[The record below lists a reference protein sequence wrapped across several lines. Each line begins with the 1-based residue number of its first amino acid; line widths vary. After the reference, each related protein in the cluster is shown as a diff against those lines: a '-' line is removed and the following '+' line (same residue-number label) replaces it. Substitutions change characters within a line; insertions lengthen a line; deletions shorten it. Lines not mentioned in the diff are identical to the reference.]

1 MISVPLTDPGLWL
14 TAAERAVMLAGLSLA
29 LGGLAGRGL
38 GRQYL
43 ARQAAAAGTGTP
55 LPADGGPAGG
65 RPPPPAA
72 LPGPWALRGSLLGA
86 AACAALALTAWLGPG
101 LAARL
106 ARPPVAGLRGHATLW
121 AALAELACFA
131 AAALAARR
139 RLTGL
144 AVTALLGVVAAEGIR
159 AHPEGMIP
167 AAGAM
172 LSYCHL
178 TPGVV
183 WAGLLAY
190 TVRAALAWRADP
202 AAMQGLVRLY
212 ATAAAWL
219 FGCVVVTGLI
229 TVLLVTPLSK
239 ILVTGYGLILVV
251 KSALVA
257 VAAGLAVAGR
267 RWLRRAAAPG
277 AGPARATRA
286 ELAVLG
292 AVLAVTALLTVVTP
306 PAAPIGRLASR
317 PPATPVTP
325 VTRPVSAEDLLTPAA
340 QMFRANAADQ
350 GGVSSAYRWRDG
362 RRARWPGGASARRT
376 RRTTGSGR
384 RRTAPA
390 PAPGAPR

>member
-1 MISVPLTDPGLWL
+1 VISVPLTDPGLWL

-43 ARQAAAAGTGTP
+43 ARRAAADGPGRP

-65 RPPPPAA
+65 RPPPLAA
-72 LPGPWALRGSLLGA
+72 PLPGPWALRGSLLGA

-131 AAALAARR
+131 VAALAARR
-139 RLTGL
+139 RRTGL
-144 AVTALLGVVAAEGIR
+144 AVTALLGVVVAEGIR

-172 LSYCHL
+172 LTYCHL
-178 TPGVV
+178 TPAVI

-190 TVRAALAWRADP
+190 MVRAGLAWRADP
-202 AAMQGLVRLY
+202 VAVQGLVRLY

-229 TVLLVTPLSK
+229 TVLLVTPVPE
-239 ILVTGYGLILVV
+239 ILATGYGLILVG

-257 VAAGLAVAGR
+257 VAAGLAVSGR
-267 RWLRRAAAPG
+267 RWLRRAAGPG
-277 AGPARATRA
+277 SGPARATRA

-292 AVLAVTALLTVVTP
+292 AVLAVTAVLTVVTP
-306 PAAPIGRLASR
+306 PAKPIGSIASR
-317 PPATPVTP
+317 PAAAVTSP
-325 VTRPVSAEDLLTPAA
+325 HQSH
-340 QMFRANAADQ
+340 
-350 GGVSSAYRWRDG
+350 G
-362 RRARWPGGASARRT
+362 R
-376 RRTTGSGR
+376 
-384 RRTAPA
+384 
-390 PAPGAPR
+390 